1 MKVYI
6 AVVGSFPFG
15 MARAYR
21 IQCYAKALHHAGNS
35 CTIVSTRTGKKMAGK
50 PLLHKDSYDKVD
62 FEAIL
67 NASSFKGQI
76 LTHLWQELEAYF
88 LLAYLLFRFKKFDT
102 IWLYGM
108 GFIPQVLLL
117 LSMRLLNKKV
127 VLELNEFPYATERTR
142 LTKINWFNKLL
153 QKLTINHILPNFNG
167 IVAISESLFQVARKA
182 IGEKKVLKVPI
193 LVNVEKSVGPTTD
206 FSDGIPKNYIFHAG
220 SLSVQKDGIFNIVE
234 AFILAHKQLETQ
246 DIKLKWVITNTASQ
260 VWGKIE
266 KILKEAGLFEHLI
279 ITGYLN
285 EDELNKWMSHS
296 EVLIINKPDSF
307 QNKYNFPTKA
317 GDYLLSGQP
326 LILASADQEINRF
339 INDGKQ
345 GLIVAP
351 NDSKSLAD
359 SIVRLVL
366 NPELAQ
372 KIGAKGREL
381 VLTSFDY
388 RVHAERISTFFKNL
402 S

>member
-6 AVVGSFPFG
+6 AVVGNFPFG
-15 MARAYR
+15 MASAYR
-21 IQCYAKALHHAGNS
+21 IQCYAKALHYAGNR

-50 PLLHKDSYDKVD
+50 SLLHSDSYDDVD
-62 FEAIL
+62 FKAIL
-67 NASSFKGQI
+67 NASPFKGQI

-88 LLAYLLFRFKKFDT
+88 LLAYLLFRFKRFDT

-108 GFIPQVLLL
+108 GFIPRVLLL
-117 LSMRLLNKKV
+117 LFMRLLKKKV

-153 QKLTINHILPNFNG
+153 QKLTIDYLLRNFNG
-167 IVAISESLFQVARKA
+167 IVAISESLFQVASKA
-182 IGEKKVLKVPI
+182 DREKKVLKVPI
-193 LVNVEKSVGPTTD
+193 LVDLEKRGGPNTD
-206 FSDGIPKNYIFHAG
+206 FSNGMPENYVFHAG

-234 AFILAHKQLETQ
+234 AFILAHKQLELRGV
-246 DIKLKWVITNTASQ
+246 KLKWVITNTASQ
-260 VWGKIE
+260 VWAKIE
-266 KILKEAGLFEHLI
+266 KTLKEAGLFDHLI

-296 EVLIINKPDSF
+296 RVLIINKPDSF

-317 GDYLLSGQP
+317 GDYLLSGRP

-339 INDGKQ
+339 ISDGKQ
-345 GLIVAP
+345 GLIVAQ

-366 NPELAQ
+366 DPELAQ
-372 KIGAKGREL
+372 KIGAEGRERA
-381 VLTSFDY
+381 LTSFDY

-402 S
+402 A

>member
-6 AVVGSFPFG
+6 AVVGNFPFG
-15 MARAYR
+15 MASAYR
-21 IQCYAKALHHAGNS
+21 IQCYAKALHHAGNR

-50 PLLHKDSYDKVD
+50 SLLHSDSYDDVD
-62 FEAIL
+62 FKAIL
-67 NASSFKGQI
+67 NASPFKGQI

-88 LLAYLLFRFKKFDT
+88 LLAYLLFRFKRFDT

-108 GFIPQVLLL
+108 GFIPRVLLL
-117 LSMRLLNKKV
+117 LFMRLLKKKV

-153 QKLTINHILPNFNG
+153 QKLTIDYLLRNFNG
-167 IVAISESLFQVARKA
+167 IVAISESLFQVASKA
-182 IGEKKVLKVPI
+182 DREKKVLKVPI
-193 LVNVEKSVGPTTD
+193 LVDLEKRGGPNTD
-206 FSDGIPKNYIFHAG
+206 FSNGMPENYVFHAG

-234 AFILAHKQLETQ
+234 AFILAHKQLE
-246 DIKLKWVITNTASQ
+246 IRGVKLKWVITNTASQ
-260 VWGKIE
+260 VWAKIE
-266 KILKEAGLFEHLI
+266 KTLKEAGLFDHLI

-296 EVLIINKPDSF
+296 RVLIINKPDSF

-317 GDYLLSGQP
+317 GDYLLSGRP

-339 INDGKQ
+339 ISDGKQ
-345 GLIVAP
+345 GLIVAQ

-366 NPELAQ
+366 DPELAQ
-372 KIGAKGREL
+372 KIGAEGRERA
-381 VLTSFDY
+381 LTSFDY

-402 S
+402 A

>member
-6 AVVGSFPFG
+6 AIVGNFPFG
-15 MARAYR
+15 MASAYR
-21 IQCYAKALHHAGNS
+21 IQCYAKALHHAGNR

-50 PLLHKDSYDKVD
+50 SLLHSDSYDDVD
-62 FEAIL
+62 FKAIL
-67 NASSFKGQI
+67 NASPFKGQI

-88 LLAYLLFRFKKFDT
+88 LLAYLLFRFKRFDT

-108 GFIPQVLLL
+108 GFIPRVLLL
-117 LSMRLLNKKV
+117 LFMRLLKKKV

-153 QKLTINHILPNFNG
+153 QKLTIDYLLRNFNG
-167 IVAISESLFQVARKA
+167 IVAISESLFQVASKA
-182 IGEKKVLKVPI
+182 DREKKVLKVPI
-193 LVNVEKSVGPTTD
+193 LVDLEKRGGPNTD
-206 FSDGIPKNYIFHAG
+206 FSNGMPENYVFHAG

-234 AFILAHKQLETQ
+234 AFILAHKQLELRGV
-246 DIKLKWVITNTASQ
+246 KLKWVITNTASQ
-260 VWGKIE
+260 VWAKIE
-266 KILKEAGLFEHLI
+266 KTLKEAGLFDHLI

-296 EVLIINKPDSF
+296 RVLIINKPDSF

-317 GDYLLSGQP
+317 GDYLLSGRP

-339 INDGKQ
+339 ISDGKQ
-345 GLIVAP
+345 GLIVAQ

-366 NPELAQ
+366 DPELAQ
-372 KIGAKGREL
+372 KIGAEGRERA
-381 VLTSFDY
+381 LTSFDY

-402 S
+402 A